1 MNALCPAQKR
11 WICIY
16 ASHLDSWCCVYQSVD
31 LAMIFSCA
39 TYLLLI
45 LVDKDLSS
53 YPLGND
59 TKEVKTYLRSVCKH

>member
-31 LAMIFSCA
+31 LGGRRIIKKKI
-39 TYLLLI
+39 LLI